1 MKSEKIAGM
10 LDKSNVAKIQP
21 ALSSAITKRYGE
33 SNAKSEAAIRA
44 KYFASEYLFNRPIGM
59 APNFRMSDLQ
69 NEMKEYIQK
78 RFEEDSEAKGFLF
91 GGEIILGY
99 VISAIISFIIK
110 IILEKLM
117 DSYQSE

>member
-91 GGEIILGY
+91 GGEILLGWILAS
-99 VISAIISFIIK
+99 VISWVIRLVLDK
-110 IILEKLM
+110 LLE
-117 DSYQSE
+117 SYQAE